1 MQNKDKK
8 HVGKH
13 KKSRNIPVEIKRTEK
28 ESAEETLQL
37 ARKFSPLFLN
47 DETDLSELS
56 EALSTRAPVLDKI
69 AEAPEMIVGG
79 RRFETP
85 TQTNNS
91 KDSDPFKYSIGGGN
105 GDDEKKY
112 IMDTGTR
119 GNIPEQV
126 DFERIGRTR
135 EDVFRQEGFFTSSE
149 RTANGNSNVERYSI
163 PERFDEGRERKE
175 SHDPFSKKEKKY
187 EPKLP

>member
-1 MQNKDKK
+1 MSPMAKTPK
-8 HVGKH
+8 KH
-13 KKSRNIPVEIKRTEK
+13 KKSKEIAVEIKE
-28 ESAEETLQL
+28 AERDDPEEQL
-37 ARKFSPLFLN
+37 EIAKKFSRLFSE
-47 DETDLSELS
+47 DEGDLSELS
-56 EALSTRAPVLDKI
+56 EALSTRAPVLEKI
-69 AEAPEMIVGG
+69 ADAPDIIIGG

-85 TQTNNS
+85 TQTNNG

-105 GDDEKKY
+105 GEDDKKY

-135 EDVFRQEGFFTSSE
+135 DDIFRQEGFFMSAE
-149 RTANGNSNVERYSI
+149 RQNEGNSNLERYSI
-163 PERFDEGRERKE
+163 PERVDEDRERE
-175 SHDPFSKKEKKY
+175 ERHNPFSKKEKKY